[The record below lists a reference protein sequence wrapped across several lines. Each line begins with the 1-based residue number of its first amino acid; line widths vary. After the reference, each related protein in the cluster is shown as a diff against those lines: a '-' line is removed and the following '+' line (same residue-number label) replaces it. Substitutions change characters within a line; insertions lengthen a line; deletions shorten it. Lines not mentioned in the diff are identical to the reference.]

1 MSNSNTPTI
10 QNRKARHDFHI
21 EETYEA
27 GIVLK
32 GTEVK
37 SLRQGKA
44 SFTDSFAYLNNQ
56 EVFLK
61 DLYIKPYEHGSYFNH
76 DPRRD
81 RKLLLNKKEIREL
94 DKYVQQKGFTLVPLK
109 LYFKAGNAK
118 ILIGVA
124 KGKKSFDKRDS
135 IKEKDLKRQLDRN
148 VKGTYKVNL

>member
-10 QNRKARHDFHI
+10 QNRKARHDFQI

-27 GIVLK
+27 GIALQ

-44 SFTDSFAYLNNQ
+44 SFTDSFAFIKDG
-56 EVFLK
+56 EVFLR
-61 DLYIKPYEHGSYFNH
+61 DLYIKPYEHGSYYNH
-76 DPRRD
+76 DPRRQ

-94 DKYVQQKGFTLVPLK
+94 DKYIQQKGFTLVPLK
-109 LYFKAGNAK
+109 MYFVRGNAK

-124 KGKKSFDKRDS
+124 KGKKSFDKRDT

-148 VKGTYKVNL
+148 VKGSYKVNL

>member
-10 QNRKARHDFHI
+10 KNRKAYHDFQI

-27 GIVLK
+27 GIALQ

-37 SLRQGKA
+37 SLRQGQA
-44 SFTDSFAYLNNQ
+44 SFTDSFAFIKDE
-56 EVFLK
+56 EVFLRE
-61 DLYIKPYEHGSYFNH
+61 LYIKPYEHGSYFNH
-76 DPRRD
+76 DPRRQ

-94 DKYVQQKGFTLVPLK
+94 DKYVQQKGYTLVPLK
-109 LYFKAGNAK
+109 MYFVRGNAK